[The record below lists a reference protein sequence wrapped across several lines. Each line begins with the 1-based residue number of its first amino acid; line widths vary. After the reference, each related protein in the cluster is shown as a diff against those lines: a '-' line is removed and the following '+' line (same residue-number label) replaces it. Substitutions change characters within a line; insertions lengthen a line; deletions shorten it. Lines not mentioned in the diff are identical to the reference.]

1 MRSEAEEAARIDG
14 LHGELLAAGESVPG
28 VREVLARRDPDEET
42 VLGVLRRAVPA
53 RFLEHVGTTPP
64 WSERPR
70 VLARVVLHPRAP
82 RALSLRLV
90 SSLFWRDL
98 ADVAATPHVP
108 AAVRVR
114 AEAAL
119 GELLDDMR
127 LGDRVTLA
135 KVATPA
141 LLPRLL
147 VDADRKVTAAALVN
161 RRLREEDVLTALRLP
176 EAPLALIEA
185 VGASP
190 KWAEVYGV
198 RLALVLQPRTPLPV
212 ALLQISSL
220 VKRDLVRVAEATG
233 VRPLLQASARAVL
246 ERLSADTPLRPRTS
260 KGSVT

>member
-1 MRSEAEEAARIDG
+1 LKSDAEDAARIDE
-14 LHGELLAAGESVPG
+14 LHAELLAAGESLSR
-28 VREVLARRDPDEET
+28 VRDVLARREPDDET

-53 RFLEHVGTTPP
+53 RFLEHVATTPP
-64 WSERPR
+64 WSDRPR
-70 VLARVVLHPRAP
+70 ILARVVLHPRAP

-119 GELLDDMR
+119 KELLDDMR

-147 VDADRKVTAAALVN
+147 VDGDRKVTEAALIN
-161 RRLREEDVLTALRLP
+161 PRLREEDVLHALRLP
-176 EAPLALIEA
+176 DVPLALLDA
-185 VGASP
+185 VVASP

-198 RLALVLQPRTPLPV
+198 RLALVLQPRTPLSI

-220 VKRDLVRVAEATG
+220 VKRDLVRVSGATG
-233 VRPLLQASARAVL
+233 LRPLLQASARAVL
-246 ERLSADTPLRPRTS
+246 ERQSAEGSRDPEPPRAQ
-260 KGSVT
+260 

>member
-1 MRSEAEEAARIDG
+1 LTSGPDEAARIDV
-14 LHGELLAAGESVPG
+14 LHAQLLAAGESLPRI
-28 VREVLARRDPDEET
+28 REVLAGQEPLEEV

-53 RFLEHVGTTPP
+53 RFLELLGTTPP

-70 VLARVVLHPRAP
+70 ILARVVLHPRAP

-90 SSLFWRDL
+90 QALFWRDL

-114 AEAAL
+114 AEGSL
-119 GELLDDMR
+119 KEMLREMR

-141 LLPRLL
+141 LLPLLL
-147 VDADRKVTAAALVN
+147 VDTDRKVTEGALIN
-161 RRLREEDVLTALRLP
+161 HRLREEDLVAALRKA
-176 EAPLALIEA
+176 EVPLALLDS
-185 VGASP
+185 VVAS
-190 KWAEVYGV
+190 KHWSEVYGV

-220 VKRDLVRVAEATG
+220 VKRDLVRVAETSG
-233 VRPLLQASARAVL
+233 LRPLLREAARAVL
-246 ERLSADTPLRPRTS
+246 ERQPPEAQ
-260 KGSVT
+260 